1 MAGRY
6 NPKYGYPNSP
16 EWDEDSRS
24 MKDGTDCFLD
34 NETNYDCDD
43 VLCHAC
49 GPGQMSSAYALNCTS
64 CTPGRFQDASISSN
78 CKFCTAGQFSQN
90 NGSVVCKFNFLFLSS
105 GLPGFCFFFFLTFDL
120 FILIFFP
127 SVTLIYRFNMSSGVV

>member
-34 NETNYDCDD
+34 NETNHDCDD

-64 CTPGRFQDASISSN
+64 CTPGRFQDANISST
-78 CKFCTAGQFSQN
+78 CKLCTAGQFSQN
-90 NGSVVCKFNFLFLSS
+90 NGSVVCKCLTVYFC
-105 GLPGFCFFFFLTFDL
+105 LPGFCFFFFLTFDL